1 MCVNKKLSI
10 AGSLMFLNEATF
22 LNNIAL
28 RYKRDQIYTYVANIL
43 IAVNPY
49 CEIKGLYSKDAIKK
63 YLGKS
68 LGTLPPHVFAIGKQ
82 NVNCL
87 C

>member
-1 MCVNKKLSI
+1 MILFSI
-10 AGSLMFLNEATF
+10 GSLMFLNEATF
-22 LNNIAL
+22 LNNVAL

-49 CEIKGLYSKDAIKK
+49 FEIKGLYSKEAIKK
-63 YLGKS
+63 YQGKS

-82 NVNCL
+82 IL
-87 C
+87 T